1 MLSISL
7 VGRSSLIARMQSM
20 PTAIRE
26 ELYRK
31 VTQLTLELDARVIRK
46 LNGEVLKV
54 RSGQLRR
61 SIFHRVIQDA
71 NQVIGKVGSSG
82 DVPYAAIHEFGG
94 TIHHPGGTAY
104 FYNSK
109 EGRIAFV
116 SNAKARE
123 TMRRTRPHPIHMP
136 ERSFL
141 RSSLADM
148 ATYIKEQLREAVVTG
163 MKMGKR

>member
-1 MLSISL
+1 M
-7 VGRSSLIARMQSM
+7 RSM
-20 PTAIRE
+20 PNTVRE

-54 RSGQLRR
+54 RTGQLRR
-61 SIFHRVIQDA
+61 SIFHRVEQDA
-71 NQVIGKVGSSG
+71 NRVVGKVGSSG

-94 TIHHPGGTAY
+94 VINHPGGTAY
-104 FYNSK
+104 FYDTK

-123 TMRRTRPHPIHMP
+123 TMRRTRSHPIHMP

-141 RSSLADM
+141 RSSLTEMAD
-148 ATYIKEQLREAVVTG
+148 YIKEQLRAAVVAG
-163 MKMGKR
+163 MQMGKK